1 MIRIDEMT
9 KGRFGNRILYYNNL
23 MQLSH
28 SMDTD
33 ASCAEW
39 EGGVCFSNIVEQKE
53 SSNEIKVKLDWNDIV
68 DLDIDS
74 LKKHKDYVIAPYSL
88 HNNFYKLC
96 KTDPRKFL
104 KLNDAY
110 SLSLSDNETSV
121 GIHIRGTDILGADGN
136 QGREIHPPEYYK
148 KAIDEVEKNFD
159 NIKYYVCT
167 DDVYFDSFVDSILY
181 LNKIGASFNVGS
193 TNHFMDFSIL
203 SECDVLIAS
212 SSTFVVAAGFVGKED
227 KKIIHSMDWIQK
239 NLDHT
244 LWHEYEELK
253 KIRDWQLSYDN
264 FWVQLYEG
272 GNEFYHAWKFI

>member
-9 KGRFGNRILYYNNL
+9 KGRFGNRLLYYNNL

-33 ASCAEW
+33 ASCVEW
-39 EGGVCFSNIVEQKE
+39 EGSVCFDILVGYKE
-53 SSNEIKVKLDWNDIV
+53 ANDKVKSLDWREINN
-68 DLDIDS
+68 LNIDS
-74 LKKHKDYVIAPYSL
+74 LDKDKDYSISPYCL
-88 HNNFYKLC
+88 HNNFYRLC
-96 KTDPRKFL
+96 KTNPRKFL
-104 KLNDAY
+104 KLNDSY

-136 QGREIHPPEYYK
+136 QGREIHTSEYYK

-167 DDVYFDSFVDSILY
+167 DDVYFVSFVDTILY
-181 LNKIGASFNVGS
+181 LNSIGASYNVGS
-193 TNHFMDFSIL
+193 KNHFMDFSIL

-212 SSTFVVAAGFVGKED
+212 SSTFAVAAGFVGKEN

-244 LWHEYEELK
+244 LWHGYEDPK
-253 KIRDWQLSYDN
+253 NIRNWQLSYDN
-264 FWVQLYEG
+264 FWVELYEG

>member
-1 MIRIDEMT
+1 
-9 KGRFGNRILYYNNL
+9 
-23 MQLSH
+23 
-28 SMDTD
+28 
-33 ASCAEW
+33 
-39 EGGVCFSNIVEQKE
+39 
-53 SSNEIKVKLDWNDIV
+53 
-68 DLDIDS
+68 
-74 LKKHKDYVIAPYSL
+74 
-88 HNNFYKLC
+88 
-96 KTDPRKFL
+96 
-104 KLNDAY
+104 
-110 SLSLSDNETSV
+110 LSDNETSV
-121 GIHIRGTDILGADGN
+121 GIHIRGTDILGSDGN
-136 QGREIHPPEYYK
+136 QGREIHLPEYYK

-167 DDVYFDSFVDSILY
+167 DDVYFASFVDTVLY

-212 SSTFVVAAGFVGKED
+212 SSTFVVAAGFVGKQD
-227 KKIIHSMDWIQK
+227 KKIIHSMDWVKK

-244 LWHEYEELK
+244 LWHGYEDPK

>member
-9 KGRFGNRILYYNNL
+9 KGRFGNRLLYYNNL

-33 ASCAEW
+33 ASCVEW
-39 EGGVCFSNIVEQKE
+39 EGSVCFSDLVQHKE
-53 SSNEIKVKLDWNDIV
+53 SSNETILKLDWNDIV
-68 DLDIDS
+68 DLDVNS
-74 LKKHKDYVIAPYSL
+74 LKKNVDYFIAPYCL
-88 HNNFYKLC
+88 HNNFYHLC

-104 KLNDAY
+104 KLNESY

-136 QGREIHPPEYYK
+136 QGREIHTSEYYK

-167 DDVYFDSFVDSILY
+167 DDVYFVSFVDTILHI
-181 LNKIGASFNVGS
+181 NSIGASYNVGS
-193 TNHFMDFSIL
+193 KNHFMDFSIL

-212 SSTFVVAAGFVGKED
+212 SSTFVVAAGFVGKEN

-244 LWHEYEELK
+244 LWHGYEDPK
-253 KIRDWQLSYDN
+253 NIRNWQLSYDN

-272 GNEFYHAWKFI
+272 GNEFYHTWKFI